1 MFFYCKKRLKTV
13 YSIHLMSVSV
23 SKNTTFLTLSLVGQK
38 VLSFSYFA
46 MIARSLGVSSTGE
59 YALVLSFTTLFSI
72 FADFGFTPVIVR
84 EVAKERDFSTFSEKL
99 CSLLHITLIM
109 KCVMT
114 VFTVLLTIA
123 VASILGYQPHIIL
136 LIGIGCIV
144 MALDS
149 MHLFFYGIL
158 RGLHN
163 VRYEALGMLAGQVIV
178 ILLGALVLFSSGSI
192 RLLIGALAVG
202 SLLNVINSAYRIVHY
217 AKFQFSDLI
226 SRHPFFDRSSI
237 TELIKSAWPFTLAGV
252 LARGYS
258 QLDVILL
265 GAMLGTAAVGIYS
278 VPSKMVFAFQFVPL
292 ALSASLYPALSHAYV
307 HSREKMTHLIEGSM
321 EYLSLVAVPLIA
333 SLLFFGSSIIEFV
346 FGASYRGSVTP
357 LLIISGSILFGFLD
371 IPVGALL
378 NATGNQ
384 ARQTLAMGFTL
395 VSNIILNVLLIPKF
409 GAVGAAIAAVSS
421 QSILFF
427 SGLFFARALI
437 MWPYKTMVIH
447 IGKLIIVTG
456 AALLL
461 VQLTQNWFFEIPYM
475 NLNSV
480 AQNEYS
486 MGVNAIYSLFL
497 FFGIYIIGAF
507 IIGLL
512 NKEKI
517 RMIFRNA

>member
-1 MFFYCKKRLKTV
+1 
-13 YSIHLMSVSV
+13 MSASV

-38 VLSFSYFA
+38 ILSFSYFA
-46 MIARSLGVSSTGE
+46 LIARSLGVATTGE

-72 FADFGFTPVIVR
+72 LADFGFTPVVTR
-84 EVAKERDFSTFSEKL
+84 EVAKEKDFSVFSEKL
-99 CSLLHITLIM
+99 SGLLRTTLAM

-114 VFTVLLTIA
+114 LFTVLITIA
-123 VASILGYQPHIIL
+123 VAWIMGYQPHIIV
-136 LIGIGCIV
+136 LIAIGCIV

-158 RGLHN
+158 RGLHMI
-163 VRYEALGMLAGQVIV
+163 RYEALGMLVGQMVVIA
-178 ILLGALVLFSSGSI
+178 LGAVVLFSNSSI
-192 RLLIGALAVG
+192 KLLIGALAVG
-202 SLLNVINSAYRIVHY
+202 SLFNVVNSAYRVVRY
-217 AKFQFSDLI
+217 GRFQFSKV
-226 SRHPFFDRSSI
+226 SSNNLLFERVKI
-237 TELIKSAWPFTLAGV
+237 IELIKSAWPFTLAGI

-258 QLDVILL
+258 QLDIILL

-278 VPSKMVFAFQFVPL
+278 VPSKMVFAFQFIPL

-346 FGASYRGSVTP
+346 FGASYQGSVTP

-395 VSNIILNVLLIPKF
+395 VSNIILNLILIPKF

-427 SGLFFARALI
+427 SGLFFARSLI
-437 MWPYKTMVIH
+437 AWPYKGVGIH
-447 IGKLIIVTG
+447 IGKLIISTG
-456 AALLL
+456 TALLL
-461 VQLTQNWFFEIPYM
+461 VRFLQNWFFEIPHM

-486 MGVNAIYSLFL
+486 MGVTTLFSLSL
-497 FFGIYIIGAF
+497 FFGIYLLGAV
-507 IIGLL
+507 ITGALK
-512 NKEKI
+512 KEQI
-517 RMIFRNA
+517 RLIFRASS